1 MDVSRLIK
9 DLLPLAIVVLV
20 VGAVT
25 LWLLGDNPS
34 IGQWVLAAL
43 LFAHGWVHMMFV
55 FPRPDPAQAK
65 PDAAPWPFDLSTS
78 WLITRGG
85 LPEAAVVGLSR
96 ALIVVTFAVSL
107 LAALATLGWLV
118 PAGWWVGLVIAAA
131 GGSALLLLLCFSP
144 TLIIGLAIDA
154 ALVWL
159 ALAGPWSPVNP

>member
-55 FPRPDPAQAK
+55 FRRPDPAQAK